1 MAAKQTLP
9 RLCSDPFSK
18 RGFADCSKLFLK
30 SKRWLQPLPDMA
42 RHAGQRLE
50 PSLARKNSVAPSLSR
65 SMLRRLHDFIHVID
79 GYMQKIQILFPDP
92 VIARLRRLARLQDRP
107 VSEIIRRAV
116 EESLARSPEPKS
128 TQRRIPS
135 FRGGN
140 ILCSAEDL
148 RETLYQEDLR

>member
-1 MAAKQTLP
+1 MPSPENRA
-9 RLCSDPFSK
+9 
-18 RGFADCSKLFLK
+18 GFLDRDGVINRPLK
-30 SKRWLQPLPDMA
+30 V
-42 RHAGQRLE
+42 
-50 PSLARKNSVAPSLSR
+50 KNSVAPTCHGA
-65 SMLRRLHDFIHVID
+65 LHDFIHVIY

-92 VIARLRRLARLQDRP
+92 VMVRLRRLARLQDRP

>member
-9 RLCSDPFSK
+9 RLWSDPFSK

-30 SKRWLQPLPDMA
+30 SKLQPLPDMA

-50 PSLARKNSVAPSLSR
+50 PSLTRKNSVVPSLSR
-65 SMLRRLHDFIHVID
+65 SILRRLHDFIHVID

-135 FRGGN
+135 FRGGT

-148 RETLYQEDLR
+148 RETLYREDLR